1 MEENGIEFS
10 SKVDGNFEDD
20 VPSKKVIEFKLP
32 LYRQCYYFVKNLMNQ
47 HKPRKVA
54 DLGLGDTLF
63 KRMLRFHSGIELLAR
78 VDIHKDK

>member
-32 LYRQCYYFVKNLMNQ
+32 LYR
-47 HKPRKVA
+47 
-54 DLGLGDTLF
+54 
-63 KRMLRFHSGIELLAR
+63 
-78 VDIHKDK
+78 